1 MFVVKQ
7 FVKQITRRMGD
18 RVELMI
24 CLGSSCFARGN
35 KATLKSI
42 QKFLEDHDLKDK
54 VNFHGGHCF
63 GNCAE
68 GPNIKI
74 NGRLYTHVNEFKVID
89 ILTNELL

>member
-1 MFVVKQ
+1 MNK
-7 FVKQITRRMGD
+7 RA
-18 RVELMI
+18 ELII

-35 KATLKSI
+35 KATLKAI
-42 QKFLEDHDLKDK
+42 MKFLDDHDLKEK

-68 GPNIKI
+68 GPNISI
-74 NGRLYTHVNEFKVID
+74 NGKLFTEVDENGIIG